1 MSSSSEPYRG
11 RVQAQGDDIQQ
22 EGGYSYS
29 WARKNPVTAQE
40 GLSFLANI
48 KGQ

>member
-22 EGGYSYS
+22 EGGYSCS
-29 WARKNPVTAQE
+29 WARKNPVTAKE
-40 GLSFLANI
+40 GLSSKI
-48 KGQ
+48 WV